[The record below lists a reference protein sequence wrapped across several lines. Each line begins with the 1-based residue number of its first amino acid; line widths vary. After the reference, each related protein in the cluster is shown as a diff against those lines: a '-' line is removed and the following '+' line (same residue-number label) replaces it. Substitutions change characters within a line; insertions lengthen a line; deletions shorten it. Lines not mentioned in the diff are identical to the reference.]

1 MTNCNYKKLNT
12 LDRDFQS
19 DLKLLIHNNSKNNI
33 NLNITVSNILKKVKK
48 GGDEA
53 LLNLV
58 KKFDGINV
66 KNIEELKG
74 NLSE

>member
-1 MTNCNYKKLNT
+1 MCFVFIFSYFEIDK
-12 LDRDFQS
+12 
-19 DLKLLIHNNSKNNI
+19 SK
-33 NLNITVSNILKKVKK
+33 ILKKVEK